1 MCFFSVELLFNTQ
14 LQAVQ
19 SKIKAN
25 NMYFIAFNN
34 KNVFQFFCKNT
45 NKYYFIQGLNK
56 II

>member
-34 KNVFQFFCKNT
+34 KNAFQFFCKNT
-45 NKYYFIQGLNK
+45 NKYYFTQEFDK